1 MAPMS
6 LLRLVTPVLVFG
18 CLALEAQTFSFS
30 GEPGRWSA
38 KVDHLQAGSQ
48 VTIFDG
54 LVPLGTALADT
65 EGVAY
70 LALPSTPGKHNF
82 RAVLRGTGEPIT
94 PTVRATI
101 PGLAGSALT
110 APVVLEPNR
119 AAVLATI
126 LSSGTS
132 PGVHSPLP
140 APPWGSSAH

>member
-30 GEPGRWSA
+30 GGPGRWSA

-54 LVPLGTALADT
+54 VVPLGTGLAET
-65 EGVAY
+65 EGLAY
-70 LALPSTPGKHNF
+70 LALPSIPGTRNF
-82 RAVLRGTGEPIT
+82 RVVLRGTGERIK
-94 PTVRATI
+94 PTVHATI

-110 APVVLEPNR
+110 APVVLE
-119 AAVLATI
+119 
-126 LSSGTS
+126 
-132 PGVHSPLP
+132 
-140 APPWGSSAH
+140 

>member
-1 MAPMS
+1 MTPMC
-6 LLRLVTPVLVFG
+6 LVRLVTPVLVFG
-18 CLALEAQTFSFS
+18 CLTLHAQTFSLV

-54 LVPLGTALADT
+54 VVPLGTALAGT

-82 RAVLRGTGEPIT
+82 RAVLRGTGEPIK
-94 PTVRATI
+94 PTVHATI
-101 PGLAGSALT
+101 PGLGGSALSS
-110 APVVLEPNR
+110 PVVLEPSR

-126 LSSGTS
+126 LSTGAS
-132 PGVHSPLP
+132 PGVVLATP
-140 APPWGSSAH
+140 G